1 MADRT
6 VLDLYRHDFDAPRAE
21 HYAHW
26 TPAGRSTLSTEEFFR
41 TTSSLAEALSDL
53 GVSPGDRVML
63 VSDDRPEWH
72 IVDLAV
78 LDLGAVDVPVYGT
91 LTPAQIAYQVNDSG
105 SRVAVIENEEQ
116 TAKFLAIRDRC
127 PTLEHLVQIEGP
139 REDGVF
145 ALDDLTVDP
154 GDGAEQRFWDRA
166 AALDERSLATIVY
179 TSGTTGDPKGVML
192 SHHNFVQNALSTFRR
207 IQGNRTDLVLE
218 FLPLC
223 HVAERTAGYC
233 YMLSST
239 SKAYCSV
246 QHVGELIAAIR
257 PTVFFAVPRVYE
269 KVYQKILERVEA
281 SSPVKRSLFHWA
293 LGVGR
298 QAAEER
304 IAGRSIG
311 GSLAL
316 RHALADRLV
325 LSKIRAGVGG
335 RVRFCITGAA
345 ETPRHVF
352 EFFHAIGIWM
362 VEAYGL
368 TETAPVVSVGG
379 IEPGM
384 LRFGRVGKPIDNVEV
399 KLAPDGELVV
409 KGPSIMMGYWNKPE
423 QTAEVFDD
431 EGFFH
436 TGDIAEI
443 DDDGFIRIIDRKKDL
458 IVTSGGKNVAPQ
470 PIESRLKQSPLVDA
484 AVLVGDR
491 RNFISALFS
500 PNVEELQ
507 RWAAENGVT
516 HDRLEDLVGC
526 PETHA
531 AFQKVV
537 DDVNAE
543 LARYEQVRKFAVLPV
558 TLSVETGHLTPTLKV
573 KRRVVEKD
581 FADVIE
587 RIYAE

>member
-1 MADRT
+1 MAERT

-26 TPAGRSTLSTEEFFR
+26 TPDGRRTLSTEEFFR
-41 TTSSLAEALSDL
+41 STSSLAESLSDL
-53 GVSPGDRVML
+53 GVTPGDRVML

-91 LTPAQIAYQVNDSG
+91 LTPEQVAYQVNDSG
-105 SRVAVIENEEQ
+105 SRVAVTENPEQ
-116 TAKFLAIRDRC
+116 SAKFLAIRDRC
-127 PTLEHLVQIEGP
+127 PTLEHLIQIEGP

-192 SHHNFVQNALSTFRR
+192 SHQNFVQNALHIFRR
-207 IQGNRTDLVLE
+207 IKGDRTDLVLE

-223 HVAERTAGYC
+223 HAAERTAGYC

-246 QHVGELIAAIR
+246 QHVGELIARIR
-257 PTVFFAVPRVYE
+257 PTVFLAVPRVYE
-269 KVYQKILERVEA
+269 KVYQKIFERVDA
-281 SSPVKRSLFHWA
+281 SSPLKRSLFNWA

-298 QAAEER
+298 QVAGER
-304 IAGRSIG
+304 VAGRAFG
-311 GSLAL
+311 GLL
-316 RHALADRLV
+316 GLQYPLADRLV
-325 LSKIRAGVGG
+325 LSKIRAGFGG
-335 RVRFCITGAA
+335 RVRFCVTGAA
-345 ETPRHVF
+345 DTPRHVL

-368 TETAPVVSVGG
+368 TETSAVVSIGG
-379 IEPGM
+379 TEPGS
-384 LRFGRVGKPIDNVEV
+384 LRLGCVGRPLDNVDV
-399 KLAPDGELVV
+399 RLAPDGELTV
-409 KGPSIMMGYWNKPE
+409 KGPSITTGYWNKPE
-423 QTAEVFDD
+423 ATAEVFDG

-436 TGDIAEI
+436 TGDIGEI
-443 DDDGFIRIIDRKKDL
+443 DDDGFIKFIDRKKDL

-470 PIESRLKQSPLVDA
+470 PIESQLKRSQLVDSVV
-484 AVLVGDR
+484 VLGDR
-491 RNFISALFS
+491 RRFVSALFS
-500 PNVEELQ
+500 PNLEELQ
-507 RWAAENGVT
+507 RWADAHGVSYT
-516 HDRLEDLVGC
+516 GPSDLTTDPSILE
-526 PETHA
+526 
-531 AFQKVV
+531 AFQQIV
-537 DDVNAE
+537 DSTNAR

-558 TLSVETGHLTPTLKV
+558 TLSVEGGHLTPTLKV
-573 KRRVVEKD
+573 KRRIVEQD
-581 FADVIE
+581 FADIIE
-587 RIYAE
+587 RMYTA